1 MRTGKEH
8 IILLPRI
15 VTFIGHKPLLQGK
28 SSQKVLEGG
37 SRVLTLPPDMRL
49 FRLALIAYV
58 SGTPMYLKRFLDD
71 IRYESVEEIR
81 AKHSDHD
88 ALDAP
93 ILEWGN
99 YLKTYNNG

>member
-15 VTFIGHKPLLQGK
+15 VTFIGHKPLLQGN

-37 SRVLTLPPDMRL
+37 SRVLTLPSDMRL
-49 FRLALIAYV
+49 FRLALIAYDEA
-58 SGTPMYLKRFLDD
+58 TPVYLKRFLDD
-71 IRYESVEEIR
+71 TRYESVDEIR
-81 AKHSDHD
+81 AKYHGHD

-99 YLKTYNNG
+99 YLKVYN